1 MMELEKLS
9 TGIPNLDQILKG
21 GLPRNS
27 VNVIAGPPG
36 TGKSIL
42 AQQMVF
48 HNARA
53 HDIALFY
60 AANDFG

>member
-1 MMELEKLS
+1 MIELEKLS
-9 TGIPNLDQILKG
+9 TGIPSLDRILQG

-42 AQQMVF
+42 AQQMV
-48 HNARA
+48 
-53 HDIALFY
+53 
-60 AANDFG
+60 